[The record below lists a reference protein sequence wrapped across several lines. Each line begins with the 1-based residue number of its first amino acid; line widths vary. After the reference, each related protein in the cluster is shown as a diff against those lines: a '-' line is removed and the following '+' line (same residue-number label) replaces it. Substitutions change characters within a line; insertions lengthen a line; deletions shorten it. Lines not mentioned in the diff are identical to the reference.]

1 MTPRRRL
8 WAAVGSCAVLLIVAV
23 VYLASGEDREEL
35 GRWQRVVVVGVPGLD
50 WSNVDRQQTPE
61 LAALA
66 GDAALGSL
74 TARGASAFSCPRD
87 GWVTLGAGNRARY
100 SDPDDDRPE
109 NMCAQQYLPDG
120 AIQPELVVQSNE
132 DRNFGAEP
140 GLLGQEVPC
149 VRTYGLD
156 AQLAAFDAPDLH
168 ATNAIPDS
176 PAEWSRS
183 WSDCPLALVTGPP
196 INQRQDPA
204 LGEVDALVGDV
215 ARAVATEPNT
225 LLLVVG
231 VSDRPDGDTAAMHLA
246 LAYGDGLP
254 SGLLMSASTGRVPYV
269 QLIDVAPTA
278 LAALG
283 RERPSAMAG
292 RPITIGERGVTP
304 DQAMDRLHEAAQ
316 ASAAHRADTP
326 ALVRW
331 WVGLTSAALLIGLL
345 LVRLGRWRSA
355 VRVGAVAVAAFPVAT
370 LLANIVPWWRTDHSQ
385 LAWAGCLLAA
395 VLAVSV
401 VALAG
406 PWRRPRWGP
415 GIAVAVISVLVLALD
430 VVTGSH
436 LQLNS
441 LFGYNPIVAGRFI
454 GLGNMPFAVYA
465 VSGLIALAAAMQGQS
480 TKTARWLAVVVGGT
494 LVIID
499 GAPGLGADFGGVLA
513 LVPALAL
520 LTMIATGIRLS
531 ATRVIGALAAGVV
544 IVAAIAIAD
553 YQRPSDDQTHLGRF
567 VGQLLD
573 GTAWEVVERKLDAS
587 LYLLLHSPVAILA
600 PFLIVALIGLFWPQD
615 GPGRR
620 MLAEATPLELAA
632 GVGAATAA
640 LLGTLLNDSG
650 IAVFV
655 AAGCVTVPMLLAGT
669 LRAVPAVEEIGQ
681 TESREQ
687 V

>member
-8 WAAVGSCAVLLIVAV
+8 LAAVGSCAVLLIVAV
-23 VYLASGEDREEL
+23 VYLASGEERESL
-35 GRWQRVVVVGVPGLD
+35 GPWQRVVVVGVPGLD
-50 WSNVDRQQTPE
+50 WSNVDRQRTPE
-61 LAALA
+61 LAAIA
-66 GDAALGSL
+66 DDAALGSL

-100 SDPDDDRPE
+100 SDPEDWCGR
-109 NMCAQQYLPDG
+109 QYLPNG
-120 AIQPELVVQSNE
+120 AIQPDLVVQSNE

-156 AQLAAFDAPDLH
+156 AQLAAFDAPDLR

-176 PAEWSRS
+176 PAEWTRS
-183 WSDCPLALVTGPP
+183 WSDCPLALVTGPV
-196 INQRQDPA
+196 INHRQDPA
-204 LGEVDALVGDV
+204 LGEVDALIGDM
-215 ARAVATEPNT
+215 ARAVKSEQNT

-231 VSDRPDGDTAAMHLA
+231 VSDRPEGDLAAMHLA
-246 LAYGDGLP
+246 LAYGDGVP

-283 RERPSAMAG
+283 RDRPSEMIG
-292 RPITIGERGVTP
+292 RPLTIGEPGVSP
-304 DQAMDRLHEAAQ
+304 DQAMDQLLEAAQ

-331 WVGLTSAALLIGLL
+331 WVGLTSAALMIGLL

-355 VRVGAVAVAAFPVAT
+355 IRVGAVAVAAFPVAT

-385 LAWAGCLLAA
+385 LAWAASLLAA
-395 VLAVSV
+395 VVAVSA

-406 PWRRPRWGP
+406 PWRRLRYGP

-454 GLGNMPFAVYA
+454 GFGNMPFAVYA
-465 VSGLIALAAAMQGQS
+465 VSGLIALAAVMQGQP
-480 TKTARWLAVVVGGT
+480 TRTARWLAVIVGGT
-494 LVIID
+494 LIIID

-513 LVPALAL
+513 LVPALVL

-531 ATRVIGALAAGVV
+531 ATRVIGSFAAGVA
-544 IVAAIAIAD
+544 IVTVIAIAD
-553 YQRPSDDQTHLGRF
+553 YQRPTDDQTHLGRF

-600 PFLIVALIGLFWPQD
+600 PFLIITMVGLFWPQN
-615 GPGRR
+615 GAGRR
-620 MLAEATPLELAA
+620 LLAEASPIELAA
-632 GVGAATAA
+632 GVSAATAA

-655 AAGCVTVPMLLAGT
+655 AAGCVTVPMLLAAS
-669 LRAVPAVEEIGQ
+669 LPAVPAVVEIGQ